1 VTSHTGGDFAVTPP
15 ELGSVEQLSV
25 GSDKVGRPH
34 KLLDLI
40 VVALAVLALFGWW
53 VTRPA
58 ASTTVAQHPVPVAS
72 TSIPSEAT
80 SNNGQPVLD
89 PGIVTK
95 SIFLRADATQHIAL
109 VLITLASGDGSA
121 MQFTKIRS
129 QGANGPTAYGILSA
143 VTAQQ
148 FLAQPVRSATATL
161 GPVSM
166 FRGAALPRAGLL
178 ALAIAV
184 MPTCFSGLPVNT
196 PTLTLVYSPTGTTEP
211 VLFTVPAMINSAQD
225 WFAQAVLAAC
235 GLVRPL
241 NVRIVSSRLSGLD
254 MTTIGPQN
262 PPAGMPFTVSVT
274 ASNSTTK
281 PFVGAIGALM
291 FDRAKLPGP
300 GAPLPSTGLDLVEL
314 SAPQEVTSWQI
325 SGRVAGS
332 TVELGFGAARRQQ
345 RIEPGHWV
353 KVSFLFLFRPA
364 RDLLGPAAGWI
375 PLLVTAT
382 GETSYADPETYPQI
396 NRPKF

>member
-1 VTSHTGGDFAVTPP
+1 MTPA
-15 ELGSVEQLSV
+15 ELGRVEELSF
-25 GSDKVGRPH
+25 GSDKDRRPR
-34 KLLDLI
+34 KLLELSA
-40 VVALAVLALFGWW
+40 VALVVLALFGWW
-53 VTRPA
+53 VTRPTV
-58 ASTTVAQHPVPVAS
+58 STTAAQHPVPVAS
-72 TSIPSEAT
+72 APIPSEAT

-95 SIFLRADATQHIAL
+95 SVFLRADATQHIAL
-109 VLITLASGDGSA
+109 VLITLASGDGSK

-129 QGANGPTAYGILSA
+129 QGAGGPTAYDILSA
-143 VTAQQ
+143 DEAQQ
-148 FLAQPVRSATATL
+148 FLAQPVRSAAAAL
-161 GPVSM
+161 EPASM

-184 MPTCFSGLPVNT
+184 TPTCSRGLPIND
-196 PTLTLVYSPTGTTEP
+196 PTVTLVYSPTGTTEP

-235 GLVRPL
+235 GPVRPL

-262 PPAGMPFTVSVT
+262 PPAGMPFTVSVI

-281 PFVGAIGALM
+281 PFIGQIGALM

-300 GAPLPSTGLDLVEL
+300 GVPSPSAGLDLVEL
-314 SAPQEVTSWQI
+314 NVPQEVVSWQL
-325 SGRVAGS
+325 SGRLAGS
-332 TVELGFGAARRQQ
+332 TVELGFGATRRQQ

-353 KVSFLFLFRPA
+353 KVTFLFQF
-364 RDLLGPAAGWI
+364 GPAQGLVGPASGWI
-375 PLLVTAT
+375 PLLVTAAD
-382 GETSYADPETYPQI
+382 GPSYPNPETYPEI